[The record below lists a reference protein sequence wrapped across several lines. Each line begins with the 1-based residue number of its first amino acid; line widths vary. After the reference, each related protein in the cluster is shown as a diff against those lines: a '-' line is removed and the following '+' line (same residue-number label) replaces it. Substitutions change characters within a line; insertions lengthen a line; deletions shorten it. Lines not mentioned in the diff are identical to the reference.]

1 LIGLY
6 SENVVWL
13 RFLSCG
19 FSVWVNFLSFGK
31 LLCKFSVICRLVVRK
46 ERETIKTLK
55 KKRNSSYVCYGF
67 RLKG

>member
-1 LIGLY
+1 
-6 SENVVWL
+6 
-13 RFLSCG
+13 
-19 FSVWVNFLSFGK
+19 
-31 LLCKFSVICRLVVRK
+31 VICRLVVRK